1 MTENLYFDDSYLKEF
16 DATVVSVKDDKY
28 VVLDRSA
35 FYPLSGGQPHDEG
48 TITRVDDQEEFKLVF
63 AGKFSGEISHEVD
76 KPGLKPGDKVY
87 CVIDWVRRYRLMQM
101 HTSAHVVST
110 LIHEKTG
117 ALING
122 NQLYVDK
129 VRIDFNL
136 ETFDREKFNEYIR
149 EANEVLKRNM
159 LVSVSYMDRDE
170 ALKIPAMIKLANALP
185 PVVKNLRIVS
195 IGDFDTQADGGTHVN
210 NTSEVGNLKIVKLDN
225 KGANNRRIYYTIE

>member
-110 LIHEKTG
+110 LNHEKTG